1 MNTFEKEFQAYN
13 LKLNIDRGTL
23 ITAHISDLHF
33 PAMDPQRQYNI
44 LEDQFLKKIEAMPR
58 LDLICVNGDL
68 YDHKLMTS
76 SDGTL
81 YASMFVARLVEITKS
96 HNATLILFLLN
107 HILEL
112 HPRYL
117 GRYL

>member
-44 LEDQFLKKIEAMPR
+44 LEDQFLKKIEVMPR

-96 HNATLILFLLN
+96 HNSSS
-107 HILEL
+107 
-112 HPRYL
+112 RYYVS
-117 GRYL
+117 RC

>member
-68 YDHKLMTS
+68 YDHK
-76 SDGTL
+76 DANG
-81 YASMFVARLVEITKS
+81 FI
-96 HNATLILFLLN
+96 NLFGLSLTVRAMKE
-107 HILEL
+107 LENKNKKD
-112 HPRYL
+112 R
-117 GRYL
+117 